1 MRKLATLALAVL
13 MVVSLLAVSAAAESY
28 IPGEHCNAK
37 FEIKKANPANVVKD
51 GVIGAGEYEQIT
63 VDDNDIARNFID
75 SSVYQA
81 SEDMSQT
88 IKYYFSWDETHGL
101 NFAVVFDAGT
111 GFHTS
116 FDQPTPNEEGKLMDD
131 FCYNLGLNFSSG
143 RTDSGMPYF
152 YYSIGKKIQ
161 DGSYLK
167 GHWNQLGAD
176 SSYNPVGG
184 QDFAINYNGTVCT
197 FEWSIPLSVLN
208 VAATAGTT
216 IDINIAAT
224 AGNFDYDSA
233 TWPTPGDAKG
243 TWAVSLGEYGF
254 MCAASKENNPAKGTL
269 SAELI
274 SGGAD
279 NTTVAPTPG
288 PATSDDKTTPAPTQ
302 PATTR
307 IETSIVTETVIA
319 TDTNGEAVT
328 DTNGDV
334 VTEVV
339 SEVVTSVV
347 TDAPS
352 APTSPITGDPAV
364 IAAVVAAISACGVV
378 VAKKRK

>member
-28 IPGEHCNAK
+28 IPNEHCSTK
-37 FEIKKANPANVVKD
+37 FEVKKANPANVVKD
-51 GVIGAGEYEQIT
+51 GKIGAGEYVEVE
-63 VDDNDIARNFID
+63 VDKDDLSRNFID
-75 SSVYQA
+75 SAVYED
-81 SEDMSQT
+81 SETMAES

-101 NFAVVFDAGT
+101 NFAVVFDAGN

-143 RTDSGMPYF
+143 RADGMPYF

-161 DGSYLK
+161 DGSYLN

-176 SSYNPVGG
+176 PSYSPVGG
-184 QDFAINYNGTVCT
+184 KDFEVSYNGTVCT

-208 VAATAGTT
+208 VSATAGSTVEL
-216 IDINIAAT
+216 NIAAC
-224 AGNFDYDSA
+224 AGNFDYDS
-233 TWPTPGDAKG
+233 TKWPTPGDARG
-243 TWAVSLGEYGF
+243 TWGVSLGEFGF
-254 MCAASKENNPAKGTL
+254 MCTAGKENQPAKATL
-269 SAELI
+269 SNEMI
-274 SGGAD
+274 PGGGD

-288 PATSDDKTTPAPTQ
+288 PDTSEATTPAPTQ
-302 PATTR
+302 PVTTR
-307 IETSIVTETVIA
+307 IETSIVTETVPV
-319 TDTNGEAVT
+319 TDTNGEIVT
-328 DTNGDV
+328 DTNGNQ

-339 SEVVTSVV
+339 SEVVSNVV
-347 TDAPS
+347 TDAPA